1 MRDMQEV
8 VSRFFDVRKRWRGL
22 GSARNAACS
31 EEKGGLRRMDPDD
44 THATVRRML
53 DERNAEM
60 KTLAWVLGIDLGVMD
75 GLDAYAAPRPMPDGL
90 EPVTEVTVTHVE
102 RLNRWYMEVPASSD
116 PQWRTA
122 YWSALLT
129 GTQIRQLATALL
141 GAYTQLRSKRLK
153 VGIVAGPLLPARSDD
168 DVERDLTPTA

>member
-1 MRDMQEV
+1 MRAGAAS
-8 VSRFFDVRKRWRGL
+8 VSAGAKMRKRSAAKNSASLCAPLRARG
-22 GSARNAACS
+22 
-31 EEKGGLRRMDPDD
+31 RR
-44 THATVRRML
+44 
-53 DERNAEM
+53 ER
-60 KTLAWVLGIDLGVMD
+60 VS
-75 GLDAYAAPRPMPDGL
+75 
-90 EPVTEVTVTHVE
+90 TEVTVTHVE

-153 VGIVAGPLLPARSDD
+153 VGIVAGPLPPSRSDD